1 MKKITSLALAILLM
15 LTAAGCGT
23 SNAPAQS
30 SSAAG
35 STSAVTASEA
45 PAPEDAQPEGYPAK
59 TIDWLVP
66 VNAGA
71 AVDLH
76 VRALDNAVSLGGN
89 TSVTNMAGANQTL
102 GITEAYHRPTDG
114 YTIVSSD
121 FAGLVIQPNTCL
133 LYTSRRV

>member
-15 LTAAGCGT
+15 LTAAGCGM
-23 SNAPAQS
+23 SNAPTQS

-35 STSAVTASEA
+35 STSAAPASEA
-45 PAPEDAQPEGYPAK
+45 PAPEAPASEGAQPEGYPAK

-102 GITEAYHRPTDG
+102 GDRKS
-114 YTIVSSD
+114 V
-121 FAGLVIQPNTCL
+121 V
-133 LYTSRRV
+133 